1 MWQVRKFRQ
10 DQRGATIIM
19 VTVLMVAILAFA
31 VLAIDMSLIQLAK
44 NQLQNAADAAVLAAT
59 IEYGNS
65 NRDQVAATNEAIRIA
80 GLNRAIQTTQQPV
93 IITGADVSF
102 PTATRVR
109 VQTHRT
115 DSTND
120 PVQLYFMRVLA
131 ADHDNFGNMRASA
144 TAQLTPIS
152 GTNCIKPWVF
162 PDKWD
167 DTDGDSIWDPGE
179 FYDPNITGYRVPE
192 DVGTV
197 IVLKFN
203 AGGST
208 PKMGWYQPV
217 KFGPVNRGGP
227 HCSGADCYR
236 TYISECE
243 PYMITI
249 GDTLEFEMGNMV
261 GPTRQG
267 WSNLIALDPNAFFNT
282 ATGTIENSAYA
293 VSPRLIKIAM
303 YDPTVGVIGSSS
315 GGAEKYTEIIKLGFL
330 FIEDL
335 SGGGNEVPVTARFV
349 QHSTTGEAC
358 IECPEGFLFTSRLVE

>member
-1 MWQVRKFRQ
+1 MWQLRKFRQ
-10 DQRGATIIM
+10 DQRGATMIM
-19 VTVLMVAILAFA
+19 VCVLMVLIFAFA

-44 NQLQNAADAAVLAAT
+44 NQLQNAADAAVLAAA
-59 IEYGNS
+59 IIYGNS

-93 IITGADVSF
+93 TITAADVSF
-102 PTATRVR
+102 PTDIRVR

-115 DSTND
+115 DSTAD

-131 ADHDNFGNMRASA
+131 ADHDNLGNMSASA
-144 TAQLTPIS
+144 AAELTPLS
-152 GTNCIKPWVF
+152 GTNCLKPWVF
-162 PDKWD
+162 PDRWD
-167 DTDGDSIWDPGE
+167 DTDGDSVWDAGE
-179 FYDPNITGYRVPE
+179 FYDPNTTGYRVPD

-197 IVLKFN
+197 ITLKFN

-217 KFGPVNRGGP
+217 KFGAVNRGGP
-227 HCSGADCYR
+227 HCNGGDCYR

-243 PYMITI
+243 PYMII
-249 GDTLEFEMGNMV
+249 VGDTLEFEMGNMV

-267 WSNLIALDPNAFFNT
+267 WSDLIALDPNAYFNT
-282 ATGTIENSAYA
+282 ATGTIENSAYT

-303 YDPTVGVIGSSS
+303 YDPTVGVIFSSS
-315 GGAEKYTEIIKLGFL
+315 GGAEKYTEITKLGML

-335 SGGGNEVPVTARFV
+335 ASGGNEVPVTARFV
-349 QHSTTGEAC
+349 QYSTSGVSC
-358 IECPEGFLFTSRLVE
+358 IECPEGFLFTTRLVE